1 MKKNKS
7 KRTISS
13 SSKTYDGIIQS
24 ELYHVRLDENPEEFW
39 EVLNSLTLEGQIDRL
54 VRQAR
59 NELVRREASYV
70 DYSGIRVKDRPIT
83 PERYACDAI
92 RHFESVVP
100 LLEQGRPEDAVMNA
114 LWGMQ
119 FYQSIVIA
127 NWELDARIGRQQRQ
141 GGRGAG
147 GIPKVDWV
155 RVQKEAD
162 KLWRSNSLLSKSD
175 VARRVAPKFP
185 DVKPDT
191 IRKNL
196 VRPNA

>member
-1 MKKNKS
+1 M
-7 KRTISS
+7 
-13 SSKTYDGIIQS
+13 G
-24 ELYHVRLDENPEEFW
+24 HVRLDENPEGW
-39 EVLNSLTLEGQIDRL
+39 ELLNALTLEGQIDR
-54 VRQAR
+54 VIGQAR

-70 DYSGIRVKDRPIT
+70 DYSGSRLEDRPIT

-119 FYQSIVIA
+119 FYQSISIA
-127 NWELDARIGRQQRQ
+127 NWELDARIGRQQREV
-141 GGRGAG
+141 GREAG
-147 GIPKVDWV
+147 NKPKVDWIK
-155 RVQKEAD
+155 VQKEAD

-185 DVKPDT
+185 TVTPDT

-196 VRPNA
+196 VRPSA